1 SAPEKV
7 LAYFTGRHRVD
18 LAELVA
24 QSVDHIFSMPVL
36 FSGDS
41 PALRR
46 GFYYLKSE
54 PRRLNAVGIT
64 HAWRNINA

>member
-41 PALRR
+41 PAPSGVFLYFIFMIV
-46 GFYYLKSE
+46 G
-54 PRRLNAVGIT
+54 NAQSS
-64 HAWRNINA
+64 